1 MFNSSHHYENKEFET
16 NKHFR
21 ADHYRIYYY
30 FNKLL
35 LFQDNNNKTILS
47 KIGSCR
53 LLKLRIQNNDIQIN
67 LCNQMYIYVH
77 IYIY

>member
-21 ADHYRIYYY
+21 DDHYRICYY

-35 LFQDNNNKTILS
+35 LFQDNNNKTIFIKNWQLQV
-47 KIGSCR
+47 IEAA
-53 LLKLRIQNNDIQIN
+53 
-67 LCNQMYIYVH
+67 H
-77 IYIY
+77 IK